1 MLTMPETIEWGPK
14 SYVAVRLP
22 VVIPFGQEVH
32 PAFEELFEAFG
43 QAGVEPDGIEFI
55 KFNVVDMPRLEIEVG
70 MTTDATIPLSGRLV
84 NGVLPAGRYVSMTYT
99 GPYDGLYDATAMLV
113 GWAKE
118 KGLQWDAQSTE
129 NGDVFASRLEVH
141 DNNPSIEPDPA
152 KLVTTLLFKLA
163 GS

>member
-1 MLTMPETIEWGPK
+1 MLTMPEIVEWGPK

-22 VVIPFGQEVH
+22 VVIPFGQEVD
-32 PAFEELFEAFG
+32 PAFEELFEAFA
-43 QAGVEPDGIEFI
+43 QAGVEPDGVEFI

-70 MTTDATIPLSGRLV
+70 MTTDALVPLSGRLV

-118 KGLQWDAQSTE
+118 KGLQWDARSTE

-141 DNNPSIEPDPA
+141 DNNPSIEPDR

-163 GS
+163 VS

>member
-1 MLTMPETIEWGPK
+1 MLTMPEIVEWGAK

-22 VVIPFGQEVH
+22 VVIPFGQEVD
-32 PAFEELFEAFG
+32 PAFEELFEAFA
-43 QAGVEPDGIEFI
+43 QAGVEPDGVEFI

-70 MTTDATIPLSGRLV
+70 MTTDALVPLSGRLV

-118 KGLQWDAQSTE
+118 KGLQWDARSTE

-163 GS
+163 VS